1 MVMPALFLNIVLGV
15 QGLLVWLCVVFPA
28 MLFGS
33 YTIWPVAGGGPLQ
46 VENGGPNIVVLC
58 VFLMTGLLLSAC
70 YTRPLRP
77 LLGKYHP
84 IALLSAASRQSDEEA
99 YYMSSQMPFHPKKIL
114 EYQIECDRVSKLG
127 KYVGNTSQNAW
138 K

>member
-33 YTIWPVAGGGPLQ
+33 YTIWPVAGGGPL

-58 VFLMTGLLLSAC
+58 LSHDWLASQRML
-70 YTRPLRP
+70 YQAATP

-127 KYVGNTSQNAW
+127 KYVDNTSQTAW